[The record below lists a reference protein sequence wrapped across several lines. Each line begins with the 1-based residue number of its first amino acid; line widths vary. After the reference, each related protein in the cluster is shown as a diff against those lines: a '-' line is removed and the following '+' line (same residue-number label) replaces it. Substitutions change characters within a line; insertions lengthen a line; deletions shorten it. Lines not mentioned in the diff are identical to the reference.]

1 LRPRCISNQARDGL
15 RWLDGE
21 AAQPYL
27 AGTRMTQADV
37 SAVVA
42 YEFARI
48 VNPELFQSLQCARL
62 DVLSARL
69 SALEAFQRTA
79 PPA

>member
-1 LRPRCISNQARDGL
+1 
-15 RWLDGE
+15 
-21 AAQPYL
+21 
-27 AGTRMTQADV
+27 MTQADV